1 MQDWSHL
8 VRSNLHFIC
17 FWSVFPLQTK
27 RQNHLLIQVS
37 LPFSEDPQSIFLKKL
52 SPICQL
58 FSSLSTTFHVLG
70 KEWSLWFCFVQ
81 STITRFAKTFDCF
94 QPLYSKLVRK
104 VPRNLC
110 KQVWVSISN
119 PQTWIHQANL
129 HCQYFSSYWE
139 RVASFQQSLPIP
151 ALLLSC
157 LFLSLQQVTWV
168 HSFL

>member
-8 VRSNLHFIC
+8 VGSNHHFVY
-17 FWSVFPLQTK
+17 FWSVFPPQTK

-37 LPFSEDPQSIFLKKL
+37 LLFSVDPQSIFLKKL

-58 FSSLSTTFHVLG
+58 FSSLLTTFHVLG

-81 STITRFAKTFDCF
+81 STIARSAKTFDCF

-104 VPRNLC
+104 VPRKLC
-110 KQVWVSISN
+110 KQVWVSISS

-139 RVASFQQSLPIP
+139 RVASFQQSLLIP
-151 ALLLSC
+151 TQSLSC
-157 LFLSLQQVTWV
+157 LFLSLPQVT
-168 HSFL
+168 